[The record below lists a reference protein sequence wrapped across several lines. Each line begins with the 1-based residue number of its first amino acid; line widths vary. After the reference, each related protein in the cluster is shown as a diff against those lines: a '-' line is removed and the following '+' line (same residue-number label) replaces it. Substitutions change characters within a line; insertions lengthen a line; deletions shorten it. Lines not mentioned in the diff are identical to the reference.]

1 MRIVLIIL
9 VLLLLMA
16 AITRIGP
23 GESIREMPMS
33 MLALGFTLIVAYL
46 IGKMTSAIGIP
57 KITGYILAGILTGPY
72 IINLLSKSTVQNL
85 QLIDNMALSL
95 IALTAGGE
103 FRYSAIRKQ
112 FKTIRSVIFWKILLV
127 IIGFILFI
135 FAYKNYI
142 SFLSDQSHGVVLGAA
157 LLFGALSIATSPA
170 TTIAIISETRAKG
183 KFTDFVLGVTV
194 FKDVIVVLVF
204 SLALSVAK
212 PLILPET
219 HLQFSYFVSVLLEIM
234 LSIVVGIATGALI
247 LIYLKYVKEQKAL
260 FLLGFIIFIIEL
272 SNFIHLEVILVF
284 MVAGFFVQNFSQLG
298 HHLIDAIE
306 DSALPIF
313 VVFFAIA
320 GASLNF
326 NILMQNWTLAIII
339 VILRLL
345 TTYSGTY
352 IGAQMTSGDNNIKKY
367 GWMGFIGQ
375 AGLSLGLSVL
385 LMKKIPG
392 PITKNIATL
401 IVASIA
407 INQIIGPILFRYSI
421 IKVGEG
427 K

>member
-16 AITRIGP
+16 AITRISP

-46 IGKMTSAIGIP
+46 IGKMTSALGIP

-72 IINLLSKSTVQNL
+72 IINLLSKPTVQNL

-103 FRYSAIRKQ
+103 FRYRAIRKQ
-112 FKTIRSVIFWKILLV
+112 FKTIGSVIFWKILLV

-135 FAYKNYI
+135 FVYKTHI
-142 SFLSDQSHGVVLGAA
+142 QFLSNQSHGVVLGAA

-219 HLQFSYFVSVLLEIM
+219 HIQFSYFISVLLEIM
-234 LSIVVGIATGALI
+234 LSIVIGIATGAVI
-247 LIYLKYVKEQKAL
+247 LVYLKYVKEQKAL

-326 NILMQNWTLAIII
+326 NILMQNWLLAIII
-339 VILRLL
+339 VILRLF

-352 IGAQMTSGDNNIKKY
+352 IGAELTSGDNNIKKY

>member
-23 GESIREMPMS
+23 GESIQEMSMS

-72 IINLLSKSTVQNL
+72 IINLLSKPTVQNL

-112 FKTIRSVIFWKILLV
+112 FKTIGSVILWQILIV
-127 IIGFILFI
+127 ILGFIIFI
-135 FAYKNYI
+135 FLYKSQI
-142 SFLSDQSHGVVLGAA
+142 SFIQNKSLGAILA
-157 LLFGALSIATSPA
+157 VGLLFGALSIAKSPA

-219 HLQFSYFVSVLLEIM
+219 QIQFSYFISVLLEIM
-234 LSIVVGIATGALI
+234 LSIGIGFATGALI
-247 LIYLKYVKEQKAL
+247 LVYLKYVKEQKAL

-272 SNFIHLEVILVF
+272 SKFIHLEVILVF

-326 NILMQNWTLAIII
+326 NILMQNWLLAIII
-339 VILRLL
+339 VVLRLF

-352 IGAQMTSGDNNIKKY
+352 LGAQLTSGDNNIKKY